1 MSTITRNNVAKSLF
15 WKLLERIGVQLC
27 SFVVLIVLARLLTP
41 TEYGTIAIVN
51 ILLSVAAA
59 LIQGGMNTALIQ
71 KKEIDELTI
80 NTVFYASTAVFVVFY
95 IVLYS
100 TSGFFASFFNQPIL
114 EQIIPIIALTLIVG
128 AVNSI
133 QLALLSRQ
141 MKFKQI
147 FYCSLIPAIISGTV
161 GIILANLGWGVWA
174 LVAQQ
179 ATLHLTQMI
188 CMFIATHWFPSLR
201 FSFKKLKEIWGFSIN
216 IMLSNLLTSIF
227 LEIRS
232 LVIGK
237 FYTAAE
243 LSYFE
248 KGRYLPQIIMT
259 NINSSIL
266 SVIFPVF
273 SSMQDDIGKIKQYLR
288 RCIKTSSYVTFPIM
302 TLLAVA
308 AEPII
313 VFLLTEKW
321 IEAVP
326 FVQVFA
332 LTYMIMPV
340 HQSNIE
346 VIKALGKGEII
357 LKLDILRKI
366 VELTTLLI
374 ALRYGPLAIAIGAFI
389 ASIISIFINLN
400 PNRKLIDYSYSEQF
414 KDILPTTLITM
425 AMGMAVYPIHNLEFS
440 PLITILIVFTVG
452 SIVYILL
459 SKIFKIESFEY
470 AVQLISNR
478 RKNNI

>member
-1 MSTITRNNVAKSLF
+1 MSTITRNNVVKSLF
-15 WKLLERIGVQLC
+15 WKLLERTGIQLC
-27 SFVVLIVLARLLTP
+27 SFAVLIVLARLLTP

-51 ILLSVAAA
+51 ILLSVATA

-71 KKEIDELTI
+71 KKEIDKLDI
-80 NTVFYASTAVFVVFY
+80 NTVFYASAAVFALFY

-100 TSGFFASFFNQPIL
+100 TSGFFASFFKQPIL
-114 EQIIPIIALTLIVG
+114 EEIIPVIALTLIVG

-147 FYCSLIPAIISGTV
+147 FYCSLIPTIISGIV
-161 GIILANLGWGVWA
+161 GIILAYFGWGVWA

-179 ATLHLTQMI
+179 VTVHLTQMF
-188 CMFIATHWFPSLR
+188 CMFIVTRWFPSLQ
-201 FSFKKLKEIWGFSIN
+201 FSFKRLKEIWGFSLN

-248 KGRYLPQIIMT
+248 KGRYFPKIIMT

-273 SSMQDDIGKIKQYLR
+273 SSMQDDIGKMKQSLR
-288 RCIKTSSYVTFPIM
+288 RCVKVSSYLAFPAM

-321 IEAVP
+321 IEAAP
-326 FVQVFA
+326 FMQVFA
-332 LTYMIMPV
+332 LTYMIMPL

-346 VIKALGKGEII
+346 VIKALGKGGII
-357 LKLDILRKI
+357 LKLDILRKV
-366 VELTTLLI
+366 VELATLII

-389 ASIISIFINLN
+389 ASVISIFINLS
-400 PNRKLIDYSYSEQF
+400 PNRKLIGYSYSEQF
-414 KDILPTTLITM
+414 KDILPTTLITLVT
-425 AMGMAVYPIHNLEFS
+425 GIAVYPIHFLELTPF
-440 PLITILIVFTVG
+440 ITILIIFTLG
-452 SIVYILL
+452 AIVYILQ
-459 SKIFKIESFEY
+459 SKIFKIDSFEY
-470 AVQLISNR
+470 AVKLISNR
-478 RKNNI
+478 KK

>member
-1 MSTITRNNVAKSLF
+1 MSTITRNNVVKSLF
-15 WKLLERIGVQLC
+15 WKLLERTGIQLC
-27 SFVVLIVLARLLTP
+27 SFAVLIVLARLLTP

-51 ILLSVAAA
+51 ILLSVATA

-71 KKEIDELTI
+71 KKEIDKLDI
-80 NTVFYASTAVFVVFY
+80 NTVFYASAAVFALFY
-95 IVLYS
+95 FVLYS
-100 TSGFFASFFNQPIL
+100 TSGFFASFFKQPIL
-114 EQIIPIIALTLIVG
+114 EEIIPVIALTLIVG

-147 FYCSLIPAIISGTV
+147 FYCSLIPTIISGIV
-161 GIILANLGWGVWA
+161 GIILAYFGWGVWA

-179 ATLHLTQMI
+179 VTVHLTQMF
-188 CMFIATHWFPSLR
+188 CMFIVTRWFPSLQ
-201 FSFKKLKEIWGFSIN
+201 FSFKRLKEIWGFSLN

-248 KGRYLPQIIMT
+248 KGRYFPKIIMT

-273 SSMQDDIGKIKQYLR
+273 SSMQDDIGKMKQSLR
-288 RCIKTSSYVTFPIM
+288 RCVKVSSYLAFPAM

-321 IEAVP
+321 IEAAP
-326 FVQVFA
+326 FMQVFA
-332 LTYMIMPV
+332 LTYMIMPL

-346 VIKALGKGEII
+346 VIKALGKGGII
-357 LKLDILRKI
+357 LKLDILRKV
-366 VELTTLLI
+366 VELATLII

-389 ASIISIFINLN
+389 ASVISIFINLS
-400 PNRKLIDYSYSEQF
+400 PNRKLIGYSYSEQF
-414 KDILPTTLITM
+414 KDILPTTLITLVT
-425 AMGMAVYPIHNLEFS
+425 GIAVYPIHYLELTPF
-440 PLITILIVFTVG
+440 ITILVIFTLG
-452 SIVYILL
+452 AIVYILQ
-459 SKIFKIESFEY
+459 SKIFKIDSFEY
-470 AVQLISNR
+470 AVKLISNI
-478 RKNNI
+478 KK

>member
-1 MSTITRNNVAKSLF
+1 MSTITRNNVVKSLF
-15 WKLLERIGVQLC
+15 WKLLERTGIQLC
-27 SFVVLIVLARLLTP
+27 SFAVLIVLARLLTP

-51 ILLSVAAA
+51 ILLSVATA

-71 KKEIDELTI
+71 KKEIDKLDI
-80 NTVFYASTAVFVVFY
+80 NTVFYASAAVFALFY

-100 TSGFFASFFNQPIL
+100 TSGFFASFFKQPIL
-114 EQIIPIIALTLIVG
+114 EEIIPVIALTLIVG

-147 FYCSLIPAIISGTV
+147 FYCSLIPTIISGIV
-161 GIILANLGWGVWA
+161 GIILAYFGWGVWA

-179 ATLHLTQMI
+179 VTVHLTQMF
-188 CMFIATHWFPSLR
+188 CMFIVTRWFPSLQ
-201 FSFKKLKEIWGFSIN
+201 FSFKRLKEIWGFSLN
-216 IMLSNLLTSIF
+216 IMLSNLFTSIF

-248 KGRYLPQIIMT
+248 KGRYFPKIIMT

-266 SVIFPVF
+266 SVMFPVF
-273 SSMQDDIGKIKQYLR
+273 SSMQDDIGKMKQSLR
-288 RCIKTSSYVTFPIM
+288 RCVKVSSYLAFPAM

-321 IEAVP
+321 IEAAP
-326 FVQVFA
+326 FMQVFA
-332 LTYMIMPV
+332 LTYMIMPL

-346 VIKALGKGEII
+346 VIKALGKGGII
-357 LKLDILRKI
+357 LKLDILRKV
-366 VELTTLLI
+366 VELATLII

-389 ASIISIFINLN
+389 ASVISIFINLS
-400 PNRKLIDYSYSEQF
+400 PNRKLIGYSYSEQF
-414 KDILPTTLITM
+414 KDILPTTLITLVT
-425 AMGMAVYPIHNLEFS
+425 GIAVYPIHYLELTPF
-440 PLITILIVFTVG
+440 ITILIIFTLG
-452 SIVYILL
+452 AIVYILQ
-459 SKIFKIESFEY
+459 SKIFKIDSFEY
-470 AVQLISNR
+470 AVKLISNR
-478 RKNNI
+478 KK

>member
-1 MSTITRNNVAKSLF
+1 MSTITRNNVVKSLF
-15 WKLLERIGVQLC
+15 WKLLERTGIQLC
-27 SFVVLIVLARLLTP
+27 SFAVLIVLARLLTP

-51 ILLSVAAA
+51 ILLSIATA

-71 KKEIDELTI
+71 KKEIDKLDI
-80 NTVFYASTAVFVVFY
+80 NTVFYASAAVFALFY

-100 TSGFFASFFNQPIL
+100 TSGFFASFFKQPIL
-114 EQIIPIIALTLIVG
+114 EKIIPVIALTLIVG

-147 FYCSLIPAIISGTV
+147 FYCSLIPTIISGIV
-161 GIILANLGWGVWA
+161 GIILAYFGWGVWA

-179 ATLHLTQMI
+179 VTVHLTQMF
-188 CMFIATHWFPSLR
+188 CMFIVTRWFPSLQ
-201 FSFKKLKEIWGFSIN
+201 FSFKRLKEIWGFSLN

-248 KGRYLPQIIMT
+248 KGRYFPKIIMT

-273 SSMQDDIGKIKQYLR
+273 SSMQDDIGKMKQSLR
-288 RCIKTSSYVTFPIM
+288 RCVKVSSYLAFPAM

-321 IEAVP
+321 IEAAP
-326 FVQVFA
+326 FMQVFA
-332 LTYMIMPV
+332 LTYMIMPL

-346 VIKALGKGEII
+346 VIKALGKGGII
-357 LKLDILRKI
+357 LKLDILRKV
-366 VELTTLLI
+366 VELATLII

-389 ASIISIFINLN
+389 ASVISIFINLS
-400 PNRKLIDYSYSEQF
+400 PNRKLIGYSYSEQF
-414 KDILPTTLITM
+414 KDILPTTLITLVT
-425 AMGMAVYPIHNLEFS
+425 GIAVYPIHYLELTPF
-440 PLITILIVFTVG
+440 ITILIIFTLG
-452 SIVYILL
+452 AIVYILQ
-459 SKIFKIESFEY
+459 SKIFKIDSFEY
-470 AVQLISNR
+470 AVKLISNR
-478 RKNNI
+478 KK

>member
-1 MSTITRNNVAKSLF
+1 MSTITRNNVVKSLF
-15 WKLLERIGVQLC
+15 WKLLERTGIQLC
-27 SFVVLIVLARLLTP
+27 SFAVLIVLARLLTP

-71 KKEIDELTI
+71 KKEIDKLDI
-80 NTVFYASTAVFVVFY
+80 NTVFYASAAVFALFY
-95 IVLYS
+95 FVLYS
-100 TSGFFASFFNQPIL
+100 TSAFFASFFKQPIL
-114 EQIIPIIALTLIVG
+114 EEIIPVIALTLIVG

-147 FYCSLIPAIISGTV
+147 FYCSLIPTIISGIV
-161 GIILANLGWGVWA
+161 GIILAYFGWGVWA

-179 ATLHLTQMI
+179 VTVHLTQMF
-188 CMFIATHWFPSLR
+188 CMFIVTRWFPSLQ
-201 FSFKKLKEIWGFSIN
+201 FSFKRLKEIWGFSLN
-216 IMLSNLLTSIF
+216 IMLSNLFTSIF

-248 KGRYLPQIIMT
+248 KGRYFPKIIMT

-273 SSMQDDIGKIKQYLR
+273 SSMQDDIGKMKQSLR
-288 RCIKTSSYVTFPIM
+288 RCVKVSSYLAFPAM

-321 IEAVP
+321 IEAAP
-326 FVQVFA
+326 FMQVFA
-332 LTYMIMPV
+332 LTYMIMPL

-346 VIKALGKGEII
+346 VIKALGKGGII
-357 LKLDILRKI
+357 LKLDILRKV
-366 VELTTLLI
+366 VELATLII

-389 ASIISIFINLN
+389 ASVISIFINLN
-400 PNRKLIDYSYSEQF
+400 PNRKLIGYSYSEQF
-414 KDILPTTLITM
+414 KDILPTTLITLVT
-425 AMGMAVYPIHNLEFS
+425 GIAVYPIHYLELTPF
-440 PLITILIVFTVG
+440 ITILIIFTLG
-452 SIVYILL
+452 AIVYILQ
-459 SKIFKIESFEY
+459 SKIFKIDSFEY
-470 AVQLISNR
+470 AVKLISNR
-478 RKNNI
+478 KK

>member
-1 MSTITRNNVAKSLF
+1 MSTITRNNVVKSLF
-15 WKLLERIGVQLC
+15 WKLLERTGIQLC
-27 SFVVLIVLARLLTP
+27 SFAVLIVLARLLTP

-51 ILLSVAAA
+51 ILLSVATA

-71 KKEIDELTI
+71 KKEIDKLDI
-80 NTVFYASTAVFVVFY
+80 NTVFYASAAVFALFY

-100 TSGFFASFFNQPIL
+100 TSGFFASFFKQPIL
-114 EQIIPIIALTLIVG
+114 EEIIPVIALTLIVG

-147 FYCSLIPAIISGTV
+147 FYCSLIPTIISGIV
-161 GIILANLGWGVWA
+161 GIILAYFGWGVWA

-179 ATLHLTQMI
+179 VTVHLTQMF
-188 CMFIATHWFPSLR
+188 CMFIVTRWFPSLQ
-201 FSFKKLKEIWGFSIN
+201 FSFKRLKEIWGFSLN

-248 KGRYLPQIIMT
+248 KGRYFPKIIMT

-273 SSMQDDIGKIKQYLR
+273 SSMQDDIGKMKQSLR
-288 RCIKTSSYVTFPIM
+288 RCVKVSSYLAFPAM

-321 IEAVP
+321 IEAAP
-326 FVQVFA
+326 FMQVFA
-332 LTYMIMPV
+332 LTYMIMPL

-346 VIKALGKGEII
+346 VIKALGKGGII
-357 LKLDILRKI
+357 LKLDILRKV
-366 VELTTLLI
+366 VELATLII

-389 ASIISIFINLN
+389 ASVISIFINLS
-400 PNRKLIDYSYSEQF
+400 PNRKLIGYSYSEQF
-414 KDILPTTLITM
+414 KDILPTTLITLVT
-425 AMGMAVYPIHNLEFS
+425 GIAVYPIHYLELTPF
-440 PLITILIVFTVG
+440 ITILIIFTLG
-452 SIVYILL
+452 AIVYILQ
-459 SKIFKIESFEY
+459 SKIFKIDSFEY
-470 AVQLISNR
+470 AVKLISNR
-478 RKNNI
+478 KK

>member
-1 MSTITRNNVAKSLF
+1 MSTITRNNVVKSLF
-15 WKLLERIGVQLC
+15 WKLLERTGIQLC
-27 SFVVLIVLARLLTP
+27 SFAVLIVLARLLTP

-51 ILLSVAAA
+51 ILLSVATA

-71 KKEIDELTI
+71 KKEIDKLDI
-80 NTVFYASTAVFVVFY
+80 NTVFYASAAVFALFY

-100 TSGFFASFFNQPIL
+100 TSGFFASFFKQPIL
-114 EQIIPIIALTLIVG
+114 EEIIPVIALTLFVG

-147 FYCSLIPAIISGTV
+147 FYCSLIPTIISGIV
-161 GIILANLGWGVWA
+161 GIILAYFGWGVWA

-179 ATLHLTQMI
+179 VTVHLTQMF
-188 CMFIATHWFPSLR
+188 CMFIVTRWFPSLQ
-201 FSFKKLKEIWGFSIN
+201 FSFKRLKEIWGFSLN

-248 KGRYLPQIIMT
+248 KGRYFPKIIMT

-273 SSMQDDIGKIKQYLR
+273 SSMQDDIGKMKQSLR
-288 RCIKTSSYVTFPIM
+288 RCLKVSSYLAFPAM

-321 IEAVP
+321 IEAAP
-326 FVQVFA
+326 FMQVFA
-332 LTYMIMPV
+332 LTYMIMPL

-346 VIKALGKGEII
+346 VIKALGKGGII
-357 LKLDILRKI
+357 LKLDILRKV
-366 VELTTLLI
+366 VELATLII

-389 ASIISIFINLN
+389 ASVISIFINLS
-400 PNRKLIDYSYSEQF
+400 PNRKLIGYSYSEQF
-414 KDILPTTLITM
+414 KDILPTTLITLVT
-425 AMGMAVYPIHNLEFS
+425 GIAVYPIHYLELTPF
-440 PLITILIVFTVG
+440 ITILIIFTLG
-452 SIVYILL
+452 AIVYILQ
-459 SKIFKIESFEY
+459 SKIFKIDSFEY
-470 AVQLISNR
+470 AVKLISNR
-478 RKNNI
+478 KK